1 MDQNPER
8 KSENTSIAR
17 YRVESGI
24 KYFIL
29 EHFVIAISSFMFQN
43 WPFFAPLEQSEL
55 CEERGEYY
63 QYPDE
68 KNAMFRRLTR
78 GHTGELFYP
87 GFFVALTH
95 FKNIYFESLYRLINC
110 VSVWQF
116 WKSISLK
123 RHNQNING
131 IRRLLFH
138 ISVIHNCIWHKVGK
152 ISTCLWRKV
161 NYSTNQTNSGE
172 DIYQEGSKQTEMVST
187 ARGRNILS
195 RQI

>member
-55 CEERGEYY
+55 CEARGEYY

-78 GHTGELFYP
+78 GHRGTFCILSF
-87 GFFVALTH
+87 LLH
-95 FKNIYFESLYRLINC
+95 SHISKIYILSLYT
-110 VSVWQF
+110 VS
-116 WKSISLK
+116 
-123 RHNQNING
+123 
-131 IRRLLFH
+131 
-138 ISVIHNCIWHKVGK
+138 
-152 ISTCLWRKV
+152 
-161 NYSTNQTNSGE
+161 
-172 DIYQEGSKQTEMVST
+172 
-187 ARGRNILS
+187 
-195 RQI
+195 